1 MAQRKGRQTP
11 YGRTPSTGR
20 YVEDNVV
27 RRMEIDV
34 PIPEEFE
41 ERRRRARRRR
51 AIRERTQQNREKGR
65 QYTLIQMGALAIAVV
80 GVLGFGVRYLKA
92 HDEMNTYIQNIARL
106 EEEYSNKVSENDGL
120 SARIES
126 EIDYNE
132 IYRIATEELGMSY
145 PQKHQEIEYDHV
157 ESEYVRQYDDIPNE

>member
-1 MAQRKGRQTP
+1 
-11 YGRTPSTGR
+11 
-20 YVEDNVV
+20 
-27 RRMEIDV
+27 
-34 PIPEEFE
+34 
-41 ERRRRARRRR
+41 
-51 AIRERTQQNREKGR
+51 
-65 QYTLIQMGALAIAVV
+65 
-80 GVLGFGVRYLKA
+80 
-92 HDEMNTYIQNIARL
+92 MNTYIQNIARL